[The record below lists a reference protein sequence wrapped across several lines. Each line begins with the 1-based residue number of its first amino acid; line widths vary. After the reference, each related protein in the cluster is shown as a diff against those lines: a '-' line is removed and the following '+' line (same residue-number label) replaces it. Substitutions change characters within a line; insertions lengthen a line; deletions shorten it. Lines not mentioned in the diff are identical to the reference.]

1 MSILIKNFDMPQSCS
16 DCRFSEWGGFS
27 FWCIANGGSVIKHPL
42 SEDYKYENCPL
53 TEVPE
58 FYSDLI
64 ERDAVLNVCEFIGE
78 RNDMEYLGND
88 NYAARADE
96 IEKIPA
102 VIRKED

>member
-1 MSILIKNFDMPQSCS
+1 MSILIKNFDMPKSCS
-16 DCRFSEWGGFS
+16 DCRFSRWGGFS
-27 FWCIANGGSVIKHPL
+27 FWCIAKGDNVIKHPL
-42 SEDYKYENCPL
+42 SEDYKCEDCPL

-88 NYAARADE
+88 NYAARSEE

-102 VIRKED
+102 IIRKED